1 VRCLQN
7 TSLYRTLI
15 NTGVSGEKVR
25 RGSLFVFFFHL
36 SLFKAIMTGKT
47 KKIQKCFFLLR
58 IINNFAETMQVSRLK
73 R

>member
-7 TSLYRTLI
+7 TSLSRTLI
-15 NTGVSGEKVR
+15 NKGVSSKKVR
-25 RGSLFVFFFHL
+25 WGGLFVIFFYL

-47 KKIQKCFFLLR
+47 KKIQKCFFLQR
-58 IINNFAETMQVSRLK
+58 IINNFAETMQVSRKK